1 SATVFAGHG
10 HAYRCIV
17 VRANTRMTGVRL
29 RFRAR
34 RAVTLVAAAAQ
45 LISEP
50 LRRRQSRIVT
60 EMRHSARAV
69 KMRSSHAAMCL
80 EARIEEGVVRAA
92 VSVLNVHLGP
102 RAHAEQKNP
111 VPDRWRRYH

>member
-1 SATVFAGHG
+1 
-10 HAYRCIV
+10 
-17 VRANTRMTGVRL
+17 MTGVRL

-45 LISEP
+45 LIFEP

-69 KMRSSHAAMCL
+69 KMRSSDASKCL
-80 EARIEEGVVRAA
+80 EARFEARVIAAA
-92 VSVLNVHLGP
+92 VSVLNVHLGLH
-102 RAHAEQKNP
+102 AHAEQKNP
-111 VPDRWRRYH
+111 VPDRWERYHSG